1 MSTLLENTALEY
13 AIAELIQVKQCYV
26 DTDDHAQQ
34 VYLRARQL
42 GLPVR
47 ATKTPT
53 VGWLIEL
60 TPNDTR
66 PAVEQEEAS
75 IAAG

>member
-1 MSTLLENTALEY
+1 MGLLTDNQCAL
-13 AIAELIQVKQCYV
+13 AIADLLVEGHCFV

-34 VYLRARQL
+34 VYTMTRKL
-42 GLPVR
+42 GIGAK

-60 TPNDTR
+60 TPDYARTVVQQ
-66 PAVEQEEAS
+66 PEATV
-75 IAAG
+75 AAG